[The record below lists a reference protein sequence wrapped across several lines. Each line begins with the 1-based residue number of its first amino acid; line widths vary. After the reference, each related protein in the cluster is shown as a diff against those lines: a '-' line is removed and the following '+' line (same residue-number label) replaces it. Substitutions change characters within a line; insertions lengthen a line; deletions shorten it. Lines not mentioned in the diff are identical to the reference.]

1 MRVEIWGDVVCPWCY
16 IGTARFDKALA
27 GFDHRDQVEVIHRS
41 FELDPAHDQAHIEP
55 VHKMLADK
63 FGPQGPGMDQQV
75 ARTAVGEGLAYRTDR
90 QVGSTLDAH
99 RLLHL
104 AKAHGRQHELLNL
117 LFEANF
123 AQARTIFT
131 ADALLELATRAG
143 LDADEAGRVLDD
155 PDAYLDAVRA
165 DEKDAA
171 RLGATG
177 VPFFVIDRR
186 YALSGGQPTEAFT
199 QALTTAWTERPST
212 ETAPAGAVCGP
223 DGTCAVPPAR
233 P

>member
-1 MRVEIWGDVVCPWCY
+1 MRVEIWGDVICPWCY
-16 IGTARFDKALA
+16 IGTARFEKALA
-27 GFDHRDQVEVIHRS
+27 GFAHRDQVEVVHRS
-41 FELDPAHDQAHIEP
+41 FELDPAHDKAHIEP

-63 FGPQGPGMDQQV
+63 FGPQGPGMDRQV
-75 ARTAVGEGLAYRTDR
+75 AKTAAGEGLAYRTDR

-104 AKAHGRQHELLNL
+104 AKAHGRQHQLLNL
-117 LFEANF
+117 LFDANF

-131 ADALLELATRAG
+131 PDALLDLALKAG
-143 LDADEAGRVLDD
+143 IDEDEARRVLND

-165 DEKDAA
+165 DEQEAA

-186 YALSGGQPTEAFT
+186 YALSGGQPAEAFA
-199 QALTTAWTERPST
+199 QALNTAWTERPPT
-212 ETAPAGAVCGP
+212 QTAPAGAVCGP

>member
-16 IGTARFDKALA
+16 IGTTRFEKALA

-41 FELDPAHDQAHIEP
+41 FELDPGHDKAHVEP

-63 FGPQGPGMDQQV
+63 FGPRGPGMDQQV
-75 ARTAVGEGLAYRTDR
+75 ARTAAGEGLAYRTDR

-104 AKAHGRQHELLNL
+104 AKAHGRQHPLLSL
-117 LFEANF
+117 MFETYF
-123 AQARTIFT
+123 AQARTLFT
-131 ADALLELATRAG
+131 HDALLHLATRAG
-143 LDADEAGRVLDD
+143 LDQNDARGVLDD

-165 DEKDAA
+165 DEREAA

-186 YALSGGQPTEAFT
+186 FALSGGRPAEAFA
-199 QALTTAWTERPST
+199 QVLSTAWSERPL
-212 ETAPAGAVCGP
+212 APAAPSGAVCGP
-223 DGTCAVPPAR
+223 DGICEVPHPDA
-233 P
+233 